1 VLTERRG
8 GAGIAYGA
16 TMADLLSPPPQPDDL
31 ASPGRAWRDL
41 QHRIRLVL
49 ADRLHS
55 LSLDTPGSLGGFRL
69 SARSRMAVAALGVV
83 YGDIGTSPLYAFRQ
97 SLVNFGDMSERAIFG
112 TVSLVVWALML
123 VVTVKYVLVI
133 MRADNRGEGGL
144 LALTALVLRSS
155 GSPRRRYFCIMAAG
169 MVGAALFYGD
179 GAITPAISVLS
190 AVEGLKMATPL
201 FEPYIVPISLVLLI
215 GLFLVQRRGTAAIG
229 RPFGPVMLVWF
240 AVLGL
245 LGVWGIVQHPRI
257 LLALDPTRAIA
268 LLFGAPLRG
277 FVMLGSVFLAVTGAE
292 ALYADIGHFGRTPI
306 RTAWFK
312 LVFPA
317 LLLNYFGQ
325 GALLLGNPGAL
336 DHPFYRL
343 APEWAFYPLV
353 VLATAATIIASQAVI
368 SGAFSMTRHAIQLG
382 YLPRLEVRHT
392 SAEEIGQV
400 YAPRIN
406 GLFLVVIIILVLGFR
421 SSDNLGAAYGIA
433 VSGMMAIT
441 TGLAFLYMRSRGW
454 SLAVAVP
461 VFAAFGLIDLTFF
474 SSNLLKIFDGGWF
487 PIAVAAVIF
496 TMMGTW
502 WRGRRLLAERRASD
516 AMELGQFITALDPE
530 RPPRIEGTAIF
541 LTSDLTRVPTALL
554 RALEHYKGLHQRVIM
569 MQVDTEDVAYVPDEQ
584 RLQIAELGKGFYTI
598 HLRYGFMDEPNILR
612 ALAQCRAGGFP
623 INLTETSFIIR
634 RERLRVRPHA
644 RRTRWWRWRNALFV
658 FMSNNTPDATEFF
671 WLPPDRVVELGGQV
685 EI

>member
-1 VLTERRG
+1 MTEVPP
-8 GAGIAYGA
+8 A
-16 TMADLLSPPPQPDDL
+16 PPQ
-31 ASPGRAWRDL
+31 SGSFGRAGDAWRDL
-41 QHRIRLVL
+41 GHRMRLVL
-49 ADRLHS
+49 ADRIAPPRLN
-55 LSLDTPGSLGGFRL
+55 TPARLGGFRL
-69 SARSRMAVAALGVV
+69 SAGSRLAVAALGVV

-97 SLVNFGDMSERAIFG
+97 SLVNFGDMSERSILG
-112 TVSLVVWALML
+112 TVSLIVWALVL

-144 LALTALVLRSS
+144 LALTALVLRSTS
-155 GSPRRRYFCIMAAG
+155 SPGRRYFWIMAAG

-268 LLFGAPLRG
+268 LLFGAPWRG

-292 ALYADIGHFGRTPI
+292 ALYADVGHFGRTAI
-306 RTAWFK
+306 RTAWLK

-353 VLATAATIIASQAVI
+353 ALATAATIIASQAVI
-368 SGAFSMTRHAIQLG
+368 SGAFSMTRQAIQLG

-406 GLFLVVIIILVLGFR
+406 GLFLIVIIILVLGFR

-454 SLAVAVP
+454 TLGIAVP
-461 VFAAFGLIDLTFF
+461 VFAAFGLIDLTFL

-487 PIAVAAVIF
+487 PIAVATVVF
-496 TMMGTW
+496 TMMATW
-502 WRGRRLLAERRASD
+502 WRGRRLLAQRRARD
-516 AMELGQFITALDPE
+516 AMELSQFIAALDPE
-530 RPPRIEGTAIF
+530 GPPCIEGTAIF

-569 MQVDTEDVAYVPDEQ
+569 MQVDTEDVAHVPDEQ
-584 RLQIAELGKGFYTI
+584 RLEIAELDKGFCTI
-598 HLRYGFMDEPNILR
+598 RLRYGFMDEPNILR
-612 ALAQCRAGGFP
+612 ALAQCRAGGLHV
-623 INLTETSFIIR
+623 NLTETSFIIR

-658 FMSNNTPDATEFF
+658 FMANNTPDATEFF

>member
-1 VLTERRG
+1 MTEVPP
-8 GAGIAYGA
+8 A
-16 TMADLLSPPPQPDDL
+16 PPQSGSCSCAGD
-31 ASPGRAWRDL
+31 AWRDL
-41 QHRIRLVL
+41 GHRMRLVL
-49 ADRLHS
+49 ADRIAPPS
-55 LSLDTPGSLGGFRL
+55 FNTPARLGGFRL
-69 SARSRMAVAALGVV
+69 SAGSRMAVAALGVV

-97 SLVNFGDMSERAIFG
+97 SLVNFGDMNERAILG
-112 TVSLVVWALML
+112 TVSLIVWALML

-144 LALTALVLRSS
+144 LALTALVLRSTS
-155 GSPRRRYFCIMAAG
+155 SPGRRYFWIMAAG
-169 MVGAALFYGD
+169 
-179 GAITPAISVLS
+179 
-190 AVEGLKMATPL
+190 
-201 FEPYIVPISLVLLI
+201 IV
-215 GLFLVQRRGTAAIG
+215 G

-268 LLFGAPLRG
+268 LLFGAPWRG

-292 ALYADIGHFGRTPI
+292 ALYADVGHFGRTAI
-306 RTAWFK
+306 RTAWLK

-353 VLATAATIIASQAVI
+353 ALATAATIIASQAVI
-368 SGAFSMTRHAIQLG
+368 SGAFSMTRQAIQLG

-454 SLAVAVP
+454 SLVIAVP
-461 VFAAFGLIDLTFF
+461 VFAAFGLIDLTFL

-487 PIAVAAVIF
+487 PIAVAAVVF
-496 TMMGTW
+496 TMMATW
-502 WRGRRLLAERRASD
+502 WRGRRLLAQRRARD
-516 AMELGQFITALDPE
+516 AMELSQFIAALDPE
-530 RPPRIEGTAIF
+530 GPPRIEGTAIF

-569 MQVDTEDVAYVPDEQ
+569 MQVDTEDVAHVPDEQ
-584 RLQIAELGKGFYTI
+584 RLEIAELGKGFYTI
-598 HLRYGFMDEPNILR
+598 RLRYGFMDEPNILR
-612 ALAQCRAGGFP
+612 ALAQCRAGGLHV
-623 INLTETSFIIR
+623 NLTETSFIIR